1 MSKCTAVCLGMFL
14 GFAPAAS
21 SQAQAPA
28 CAARLQFAQ
37 KPKAKRDWRQTEFG
51 MPYQVTV
58 SAAVLA
64 TDANGR
70 PCPGESVTLT
80 ALAVSVART
89 REKTDARG
97 VARLSAAFDL
107 PLGSLQVRV
116 EACLTGDESL
126 CARAAYPTL
135 RDRVDLSLGFDLG
148 GTFALT
154 PSNSAGQHATDITG
168 VGVLV
173 PRLQINVFDKV
184 RNFRPYRA
192 SIYGAVPFLAMGRG
206 LYFRGGSAGPTFENL
221 DQRLGLADY
230 SVGTSLYLAGN
241 ALLDV
246 SYNGRSGKVNLVDSI
261 RNLGSPRLLNLGD
274 GFESIDT
281 SLQLRKRLGKT
292 SWFGSLYGADSHAFR
307 REFSSGGWAGRGEF
321 YQVAGGIGRDLG
333 KRGAGVLLWGG
344 RNRYDEGRVQLGPK
358 TSLLHHSRQDWLAGL
373 TANGV
378 ARHHTNVGA
387 GIVVGGLG
395 KSQAY
400 IALNLRLVFNLF

>member
-1 MSKCTAVCLGMFL
+1 
-14 GFAPAAS
+14 
-21 SQAQAPA
+21 
-28 CAARLQFAQ
+28 
-37 KPKAKRDWRQTEFG
+37 
-51 MPYQVTV
+51 
-58 SAAVLA
+58 
-64 TDANGR
+64 
-70 PCPGESVTLT
+70 
-80 ALAVSVART
+80 
-89 REKTDARG
+89 
-97 VARLSAAFDL
+97 
-107 PLGSLQVRV
+107 
-116 EACLTGDESL
+116 
-126 CARAAYPTL
+126 
-135 RDRVDLSLGFDLG
+135 
-148 GTFALT
+148 
-154 PSNSAGQHATDITG
+154 
-168 VGVLV
+168 
-173 PRLQINVFDKV
+173 LQINVFDKV

-387 GIVVGGLG
+387 GLVVGGLR